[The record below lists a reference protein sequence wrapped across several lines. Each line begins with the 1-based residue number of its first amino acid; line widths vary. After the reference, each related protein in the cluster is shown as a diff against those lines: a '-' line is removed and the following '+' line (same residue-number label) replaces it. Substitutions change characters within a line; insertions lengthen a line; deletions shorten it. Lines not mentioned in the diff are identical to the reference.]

1 MTNLGRARVGG
12 IFRGIDLRAIVA
24 STIALSVIVFSLVYL
39 RTNFYVNAPLREYV
53 VQHISSDLSGE
64 ERQIEEAR
72 LVGEFVNQPSQI
84 VVTFSAFAFC
94 FLVAG
99 YVAGTM
105 SESHI
110 NVIIVTLVSALL
122 LARGNVLTGTFWI
135 TSISGLIFG
144 TLGSKW
150 AILRKQR
157 ENVVNER

>member
-12 IFRGIDLRAIVA
+12 IFRAIDLGAIVVSA
-24 STIALSVIVFSLVYL
+24 IVLSVMVFSLVYL

-53 VQHISSDLSGE
+53 VQHIPSELSGE
-64 ERQIEEAR
+64 ERQVEEAR
-72 LVGEFVNQPSQI
+72 LVGEFVNQPSQV
-84 VVTFSAFAFC
+84 VVTLIAFSFC

-122 LARGNVLTGTFWI
+122 LARGNVLTETFWI

-150 AILRKQR
+150 AIVRRQR
-157 ENVVNER
+157 ENVA

>member
-12 IFRGIDLRAIVA
+12 IFRAIDLGAIVVSA
-24 STIALSVIVFSLVYL
+24 IVFSVIVFSLVYL

-53 VQHISSDLSGE
+53 VQHIPSELSGE
-64 ERQIEEAR
+64 ERQVEEAR
-72 LVGEFVNQPSQI
+72 LVGEFVNQPSQV
-84 VVTFSAFAFC
+84 VVTLIAFSFC

-105 SESHI
+105 SENHI
-110 NVIIVTLVSALL
+110 NVVIVTLVSALL
-122 LARGNVLTGTFWI
+122 LARGNVLTETFWI

-150 AILRKQR
+150 AIVRRQR
-157 ENVVNER
+157 ENVA